1 MLCGQNRLQNYLFV
15 LQDKISQNNTFLIQ
29 NVQYA
34 EQIIDKNV
42 LQAEHF

>member
-1 MLCGQNRLQNYLFV
+1 M

-34 EQIIDKNV
+34 EQIINKNV
-42 LQAEHF
+42 LRAEHFWLYLHPEM